1 MRELFTNNNNINRDG
16 ILLLDE
22 NLSGGGGVKS
32 SNENNLVLFE
42 GSGTDE
48 DSLALG
54 NFVAIRDEVDQKNK
68 NGPIGATTII
78 EDSLTKSFKHKEYSI
93 FKSMSLTSAI
103 NPGHNNSS
111 SPYHNN
117 NNYYYSNVHNYR
129 NQFQQQRQLQP
140 LTAPVSLFNNNNNNY
155 TTNRSFNQNYMYY
168 QNNILK
174 NTTYNNKRHTKTMPL
189 NQTQQNKNKSST
201 NISSTSSLSS
211 SSASSLKST
220 SHNLQKSSSS
230 SPFRHFNSFHNTTN
244 ANTRHFSMSPIQKQ
258 QATQPTAKDFSLGQ
272 EQFDLIKSFFD
283 KLQQYSY
290 LKVKLVKQHMLA
302 SIVNNEERRKT
313 HTFTPQ
319 INEDDVTRTLNLI
332 DFDKD
337 GLFNFENFCDYLNL
351 FLANRENLKEKL
363 KTVIK
368 AKRIFLE
375 SSTKSKTQH
384 ATSFLSKEEIK
395 QIVTFLD
402 IFYNNNNHSS
412 EKDAEFFSFDIIDQ
426 PNDLDEFICL
436 LSKRIEEHLFLQT
449 P

>member
-1 MRELFTNNNNINRDG
+1 MRELFTNNNINRDG

-22 NLSGGGGVKS
+22 NISSGVKS
-32 SNENNLVLFE
+32 NNENNLVLFE
-42 GSGTDE
+42 GSVGDP
-48 DSLALG
+48 DSLGLG
-54 NFVAIRDEVDQKNK
+54 NFVAIRDEVDQMSK
-68 NGPIGATTII
+68 NGPVATTTTTII

-103 NPGHNNSS
+103 NPGNNSS
-111 SPYHNN
+111 SPYHN

-140 LTAPVSLFNNNNNNY
+140 PTAPISLFNNTNNY
-155 TTNRSFNQNYMYY
+155 TDRSFNQNLNTNISYMYY
-168 QNNILK
+168 QNNSLK
-174 NTTYNNKRHTKTMPL
+174 NNNYNSKRHTKMMPL

-220 SHNLQKSSSS
+220 SNLQKSSSS
-230 SPFRHFNSFHNTTN
+230 SPFRRFNSFHNTNT
-244 ANTRHFSMSPIQKQ
+244 NTRHFSMSPIQKQ
-258 QATQPTAKDFSLGQ
+258 KTLQPTAKDFSLGQ

-302 SIVNNEERRKT
+302 SIINNEERRKT
-313 HTFTPQ
+313 NSFTPQ
-319 INEDDVTRTLNLI
+319 MNEDDVTRTLNLI

-351 FLANRENLKEKL
+351 FLANRDNLKEKL
-363 KTVIK
+363 KSVIK
-368 AKRIFLE
+368 AKRIFFE
-375 SSTKSKTQH
+375 SSSKSNIQN
-384 ATSFLSKEEIK
+384 ATSSFLSKEEIK

-402 IFYNNNNHSS
+402 IFYNNSHSS
-412 EKDAEFFSFDIIDQ
+412 ENDAGFFPFDIDQ
-426 PNDLDEFICL
+426 SNDLDEFICL
-436 LSKRIEEHLFLQT
+436 LSKRIEAHLFLQT